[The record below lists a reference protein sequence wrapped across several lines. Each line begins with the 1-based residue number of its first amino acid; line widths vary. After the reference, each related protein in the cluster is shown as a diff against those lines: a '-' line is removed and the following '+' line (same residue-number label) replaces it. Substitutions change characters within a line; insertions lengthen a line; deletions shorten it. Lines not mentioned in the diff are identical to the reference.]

1 MLDDDFLFFLLLL
14 STFPVI
20 AIVALVLAL
29 VQRGRLKRLESRI
42 LQLEDTLAQTSPR
55 MSPSHFE
62 APASRAQENLPEP
75 DRSKTPDQEGISRPG
90 FAMPTP
96 PPLPF
101 GGEKRAGQ
109 PPQRHGAA
117 FEYSETVGTIPPAD
131 IPRPGL
137 RERLGGFEERIGA
150 RWTVWVGGLALALG
164 GVFLVRFAVEQ
175 NLLGPAA
182 RVSLG
187 LLLAAILLIAGEML
201 RRNEMRR
208 MAQARPEHPYET
220 AGFENAPTAPA
231 GEAGQIRDER
241 GTRRNGPHAAGISA
255 QPEDP
260 GLSLPVATRA
270 MPSVPAMLTAA
281 GTMTAFGSI
290 YAAYELYALI
300 SPALAFILLALTG
313 IATVFAALLHGPALA
328 ALGFIGAALT
338 PLLIESQD
346 PNAFGV
352 AILIVAVGA
361 SALAVARARY
371 WHWLAQ
377 LGIAGM
383 AAWGFLLLFFE
394 VPQAVPA
401 TGMLALALLGLTALL
416 LTPGLL
422 WGPAP
427 ARRALDRLSTI
438 AAALALL
445 LSATAAVQGQIETAS
460 LTFFILTALG
470 ALALAWRAPA
480 ISLAA
485 LAVAIAAPI
494 PLTEW
499 VLAPPGAS
507 ALAPSGLLE
516 GVVSEPSRYVLG
528 GFLTYGLAMG
538 GLIYLLG
545 LFRIIRGARGRV
557 SVIWAA
563 AATTGPILLMLAAYM
578 RLTSAIQY
586 FLDGFGPMAR
596 LEASPPFALTALG
609 LGLLF
614 TWSAERGLRHARTGA
629 AAVFAAGAVVSLALA
644 LAFALEKGWLTVG
657 LALAALGVA
666 WVSTQRPLPGLRQL
680 SAGLGLVV
688 LARIWWAPAIAGIDP
703 GPTPIFNWLL
713 WGYGVPAL
721 AFAAA
726 AHLLGRTRDDTSRK
740 LLECLALLF
749 ALLLVA
755 FEVRHLAHGGLALD
769 DLDAVTS
776 TSLFE
781 SGLMTTLYGAMAVGL
796 VRLAERTGRRLHFI
810 FSLVVGAI
818 AGISALGGLL
828 AVNPFMLNENVGGLF
843 INDLLIAYGLPA
855 VLALLFARH
864 LPAPLGAVRL
874 AAQGLALVLALAW
887 LSTQV
892 SRLFQGPV
900 LNPDTI
906 SATEWYVW
914 SAVWLGFGIALL
926 LAGLWRNSRGLRLA
940 SALVT
945 GATVAK
951 VFLSDMADLEGALRA
966 FSFIGLGLVLVAMGW
981 LYQRLLTRKPEP
993 TEPPAA

>member
-14 STFPVI
+14 MAFPII

-29 VQRGRLKRLESRI
+29 VQRGRLKRLEGRI
-42 LQLEDTLAQTSPR
+42 LQLESVIAQTSPMALSR
-55 MSPSHFE
+55 FE
-62 APASRAQENLPEP
+62 TPASPAQEGLPEP
-75 DRSKTPDQEGISRPG
+75 DETPPPHKAPQRENISRPG

-101 GGEKRAGQ
+101 GSEQKAER
-109 PPQRHGAA
+109 PPLRDAA
-117 FEYSETVGTIPPAD
+117 DAEYTERVAAPSPAD
-131 IPRPGL
+131 TPRPGL

-182 RVSLG
+182 RVTLG
-187 LLLAAILLIAGEML
+187 LLLAAILLIAGEVL
-201 RRNEMRR
+201 RRNDVRR
-208 MAQARPEHPYET
+208 MARTNNPSPGLKTEQP
-220 AGFENAPTAPA
+220 AGDSMAPA
-231 GEAGQIRDER
+231 LEAEAVQAEFSTRQENSEPRAPGQ
-241 GTRRNGPHAAGISA
+241 PAPLAA
-255 QPEDP
+255 
-260 GLSLPVATRA
+260 RA
-270 MPSVPAMLTAA
+270 LPSVPAMLTAA

-352 AILIVAVGA
+352 AILVIAVGA

-377 LGIAGM
+377 LGIAGI
-383 AAWGFLLLFFE
+383 AAWGFLLLFFD

-401 TGMLALALLGLTALL
+401 TGMMALALLGLTALL

-422 WGPAP
+422 WGPVASG
-427 ARRALDRLSTI
+427 RALDRLSTI

-445 LSATAAVQGQIETAS
+445 LSATAAVQGQMDTPP
-460 LTFFILTALG
+460 LTFFIITALG

-485 LAVAIAAPI
+485 LAVAFAAPI
-494 PLTEW
+494 PLCEW
-499 VLAPPGAS
+499 VLAPPGGS
-507 ALAPSGLLE
+507 ALAPAGPLE
-516 GVVSEPSRYVLG
+516 GVVSEPARYALG
-528 GFLTYGLAMG
+528 GFITYGVAMG

-545 LFRIIRGARGRV
+545 LFRIMRGARGRV
-557 SVIWAA
+557 SVIWAT

-578 RLTSAIQY
+578 RLTIAVVL
-586 FLDGFGPMAR
+586 FLAGFGPMAE

-614 TWSAERGLRHARTGA
+614 TWSADRMLRHARTGA

-726 AHLLGRTRDDTSRK
+726 AHLLGRTRDDVSRRV
-740 LLECLALLF
+740 LECLSLLF

-769 DLDAVTS
+769 DLDALAS

-796 VRLAERTGRRLHFI
+796 ARLAERTGRRLHVI
-810 FSLVVGAI
+810 FSLVVGAV

-864 LPAPLGAVRL
+864 LPATLGAVRL
-874 AAQGLALVLALAW
+874 AAQGLALVLAMAW
-887 LSTQV
+887 LSMQV

-906 SATEWYVW
+906 SATEWYAW

-993 TEPPAA
+993 PDTSAG